1 MKTSGVRSGGQDGG
15 GASVA
20 TAPPRGWASSP
31 RIRLVSAAVA
41 LGLCG
46 GLASSID
53 IPVARWCKAAQPS
66 GDLVRL
72 LNFSEVFA
80 HALGVAVLLVAVF
93 VLDRSWRWPA
103 AIRFVAATF
112 AGGLIVDVIKAVV
125 VRVRPRAADL
135 AAVASA
141 ADTFSLAALAG
152 PAASHSDRMSFPSG
166 HSAVA
171 AGFAAA
177 LAWRYPRGA
186 LFFAVVA
193 AMAATQRLVCS
204 AHYPSDI
211 ACGAAVGLLGAA
223 LFLGDGRA
231 DPAMMESPRGT

>member
-1 MKTSGVRSGGQDGG
+1 MKTSGVRGGGQGG
-15 GASVA
+15 SGPAVAAAS
-20 TAPPRGWASSP
+20 TRGWASS
-31 RIRLVSAAVA
+31 RRLRLVTAAVV
-41 LGLCG
+41 LGISG

-53 IPVARWCKAAQPS
+53 IPVARWCKATPPS
-66 GDLVRL
+66 GDLARL

-80 HALGVAVLLVAVF
+80 HALGVGVLLVAVF
-93 VLDRSWRWPA
+93 VLDRSWNRSSA
-103 AIRFVAATF
+103 LRFVAATF

-135 AAVASA
+135 ATVASA

-152 PAASHSDRMSFPSG
+152 PAGSHSDRMSFPSG
-166 HSAVA
+166 HAAVA

-186 LFFAVVA
+186 LFFTVVA
-193 AMAATQRLVCS
+193 AMAAAQRLVCS

-211 ACGAAVGLLGAA
+211 ACGAAIGLLGAA

-231 DPAMMESPRGT
+231 DSAMMDSPGRA